1 MDIIIPVSFLAGA
14 GIIGYLIGNFTAKYR
29 LKVMLALSS
38 KVFEELP
45 CWKKMEKA
53 LETWK
58 SLRVLF
64 YSWKGSLSPNQYFAA
79 TLLVNELDEVFS
91 YDENRET
98 EIQPIGDIP

>member
-1 MDIIIPVSFLAGA
+1 MDILISVSFLAGA
-14 GIIGYLIGNFTAKYR
+14 FIIGYLIGNFTEKYR

-64 YSWKGSLSPNQYFAA
+64 YSWKGSLSPSQYFAA
-79 TLLVNELDEVFS
+79 TLLVNEMDEVLCLS
-91 YDENRET
+91 DNRET
-98 EIQPIGDIP
+98 KKEEV

>member
-1 MDIIIPVSFLAGA
+1 MDILIPISFLAGA
-14 GIIGYLIGNFTAKYR
+14 FIIGYLTGNFTEKYR

-38 KVFEELP
+38 KVFDELP

-64 YSWKGSLSPNQYFAA
+64 YSWKGSLSPSQYFAA
-79 TLLVNELDEVFS
+79 TLLVSEMDETLCLE
-91 YDENRET
+91 DNRET
-98 EIQPIGDIP
+98 EKEEV